1 MKVLVAG
8 GTGFLGRH
16 IAVMLSAAGHDIAV
30 LSRSPS
36 KVASVPGLGGMR
48 ALGADVTSPES
59 LRGKLDGF
67 DAVVGAVQFP
77 NHPVEV
83 PRKGL
88 TYDRYDREG
97 TENLVAEAV
106 SAGVRHYVYISGA
119 GADVASD
126 KSWYRAKGYAELVL
140 TEAGLDHAIVRPS
153 WAYGPEDR
161 ALNRFAKIARFSP
174 VVPRLG
180 VKPQVVQPI
189 HVDDVAEAVRR
200 IFDRQA
206 WRQVFEV
213 GGPETMTMDE
223 IIKVLLG
230 VLGKRR
236 LVLPIPKLLAQAGT
250 APFVLLPKP
259 PMTPFGIDFAMQ
271 DGVVDTR
278 RAADVLGVEPVPLA
292 EGLRRYM

>member
-8 GTGFLGRH
+8 GSGFLGRH
-16 IAVMLSAAGHDIAV
+16 IAAALSASGHETAV
-30 LSRSPS
+30 LSRHPS
-36 KVASVPGLGGMR
+36 KAASVPGLEGMPAVGG
-48 ALGADVTSPES
+48 DVTSPET
-59 LRGKLDGF
+59 LKGKLDGF

-88 TYDRYDREG
+88 TYDRYDRVG

-119 GADVASD
+119 AADVASD
-126 KSWYRAKGYAELVL
+126 KSWYRAKGYAELAVA
-140 TEAGLDHAIVRPS
+140 ESGLDHAIVRPS

-161 ALNRFAKIARFSP
+161 ALNRFAMIARFSP

-180 VKPQVVQPI
+180 VTPQVVQPI

-200 IFDRQA
+200 IFDRRA
-206 WRQVFEV
+206 WRQVFEI
-213 GGPETMTMDE
+213 GGPDTMTMDE
-223 IIKVLLG
+223 IIKVLLR
-230 VLGKRR
+230 VLGKKR
-236 LVLPIPKLLAQAGT
+236 LVVPIPKLLAQAAT

-259 PMTPFGIDFAMQ
+259 PMTPFGIDFATQ
-271 DGVVDTR
+271 DGLVDTR
-278 RAADVLGVEPVPLA
+278 RAAEVLGLEPVPLA
-292 EGLRRYM
+292 EGLRRYL